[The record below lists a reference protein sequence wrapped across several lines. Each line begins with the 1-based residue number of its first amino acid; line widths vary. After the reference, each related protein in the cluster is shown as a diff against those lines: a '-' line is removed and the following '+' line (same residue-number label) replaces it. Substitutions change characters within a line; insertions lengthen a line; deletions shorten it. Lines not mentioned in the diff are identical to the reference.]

1 MSAIVADNPTAP
13 ILPPR
18 LRPGADGVETA
29 TVAGGCRKRR
39 GGMVIK
45 SDGVSRAVTVPCSLA
60 YACVRIRRLVRWD
73 GRL

>member
-1 MSAIVADNPTAP
+1 
-13 ILPPR
+13 
-18 LRPGADGVETA
+18 VETA

-45 SDGVSRAVTVPCSLA
+45 SYGVSRAATVPCSLA